1 MNDDEHGVGL
11 WLRDFASSIPDS
23 SNYTFIGTD
32 ITDADLPR
40 EHPANF
46 CYQTQDINK
55 PWPAEFSSSFD
66 FVHQR
71 LVFGGYP
78 DTKAIV
84 QNLSALVKP
93 GGWIQLIE
101 IEDKS
106 DANDGPA
113 VQNYIQLMRDTF
125 GAIGARFGDINKAR
139 GWLEEVGFEN
149 LQEKL
154 IEIKYGAR
162 NPNED
167 LARKGVWMNKKVAT
181 PLSKFGKSRSQDS
194 WDLD

>member
-1 MNDDEHGVGL
+1 
-11 WLRDFASSIPDS
+11 
-23 SNYTFIGTD
+23 
-32 ITDADLPR
+32 
-40 EHPANF
+40 
-46 CYQTQDINK
+46 
-55 PWPAEFSSSFD
+55 
-66 FVHQR
+66 
-71 LVFGGYP
+71 
-78 DTKAIV
+78 
-84 QNLSALVKP
+84 
-93 GGWIQLIE
+93 
-101 IEDKS
+101 
-106 DANDGPA
+106 
-113 VQNYIQLMRDTF
+113 MRDTF